1 MDKQELVNAVIEDIK
16 KDTANND
23 WTAIDALLYNVD
35 PASLKGYLPE
45 KENERVIDGSMV
57 LGMYYAPNNY
67 ERALNPRT
75 KKLRASTGS
84 HVVLYFVHKLGACLE
99 RRIING

>member
-1 MDKQELVNAVIEDIK
+1 M
-16 KDTANND
+16 ND
-23 WTAIDALLYNVD
+23 ET
-35 PASLKGYLPE
+35 K
-45 KENERVIDGSMV
+45 MV

-67 ERALNPRT
+67 ERALNPRIE
-75 KKLRASTGS
+75 KLRGSTGS

>member
-1 MDKQELVNAVIEDIK
+1 MDKQELVNAVIEEMRKNFYD
-16 KDTANND
+16 ND
-23 WTAIDALLYNVD
+23 WNAVDELLSKVD
-35 PASLKGYLPE
+35 PTLLQGFLPE
-45 KENERVIDGSMV
+45 KENERAINGSMV
-57 LGMYYAPNNY
+57 LGMYYAPNNC

>member
-1 MDKQELVNAVIEDIK
+1 MDKDKQELR
-16 KDTANND
+16 
-23 WTAIDALLYNVD
+23 AIN
-35 PASLKGYLPE
+35 
-45 KENERVIDGSMV
+45 GSMV